1 MLPRDKLLTRPC
13 LGTSQNELYTYKL
26 QTKYKSSRFNPMSK
40 DQGCATLSTTRGGH
54 LLLLDPIPSLH
65 HAEEKIIRNE
75 KLQNR
80 IELKTTVV
88 ILMLY

>member
-1 MLPRDKLLTRPC
+1 MSYIHTNYKQNIKVADSTPCPR
-13 LGTSQNELYTYKL
+13 N
-26 QTKYKSSRFNPMSK
+26 K

>member
-1 MLPRDKLLTRPC
+1 M
-13 LGTSQNELYTYKL
+13 YKL
-26 QTKYKSSRFNPMSK
+26 QTKYKVADSTPCPRNK
-40 DQGCATLSTTRGGH
+40 DQGYSTLSTTRGSH

-65 HAEEKIIRNE
+65 HAEEKIRNE